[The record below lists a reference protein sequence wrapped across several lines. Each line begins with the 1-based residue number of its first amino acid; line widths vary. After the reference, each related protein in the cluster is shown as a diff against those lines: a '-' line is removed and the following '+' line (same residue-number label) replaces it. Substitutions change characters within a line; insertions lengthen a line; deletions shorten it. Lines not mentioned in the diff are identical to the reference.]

1 MRPFDKS
8 FLPPTCPVQRE
19 VGNILKVTQLSKS
32 FTGLSVFKNLNL
44 EVPSGAFCA
53 LIGPSGC
60 GKSTFFDVLMG
71 VLPMDSGEI
80 SWGGRSVNDL
90 KHIAAYMQQKDLLLP
105 WFSLEENAL
114 LPAKILKGQKKD
126 GRKAVRDLF
135 ARFGLSG
142 FENYLP
148 HQVSGGMRQ
157 RAALVRTLTFDREL
171 VLLDEPLSALD
182 ALTRSMLQEELLN
195 LQLEFG
201 KTVLMIT
208 HDVEEALLLADDV
221 VILSSSPMR
230 LLERIHI
237 TSPKPRRPSDP
248 EIGRYKEIVL
258 SELKRELTVAQ

>member
-1 MRPFDKS
+1 
-8 FLPPTCPVQRE
+8 
-19 VGNILKVTQLSKS
+19 
-32 FTGLSVFKNLNL
+32 
-44 EVPSGAFCA
+44 
-53 LIGPSGC
+53 
-60 GKSTFFDVLMG
+60 
-71 VLPMDSGEI
+71 
-80 SWGGRSVNDL
+80 
-90 KHIAAYMQQKDLLLP
+90 
-105 WFSLEENAL
+105 
-114 LPAKILKGQKKD
+114 
-126 GRKAVRDLF
+126 
-135 ARFGLSG
+135 
-142 FENYLP
+142 
-148 HQVSGGMRQ
+148 MRQ

-237 TSPKPRRPSDP
+237 ASAKPRRPSDP

>member
-1 MRPFDKS
+1 MHPLDKS
-8 FLPPTCPVQRE
+8 FLPPTCPAQRE
-19 VGNILKVTQLSKS
+19 VGNILKVTHLSKS
-32 FTGLSVFKNLNL
+32 FADLSVFKDLNL
-44 EVPSGAFCA
+44 EVPRGAFCA
-53 LIGPSGC
+53 LVGPSGC

-71 VLPMDSGEI
+71 VLSVDSGEI
-80 SWGGRSVNDL
+80 SWGGQTVNDL
-90 KHIAAYMQQKDLLLP
+90 KHVAAYMQQKDLLLP
-105 WFSLEENAL
+105 WLSLEENAL
-114 LPAKILKGQKKD
+114 LPMKILKRQKED
-126 GRKAVRDLF
+126 DRKTVRDLF

-157 RAALVRTLTFDREL
+157 RTALVRTLTFDREL
-171 VLLDEPLSALD
+171 ALLDEPLSALD
-182 ALTRSMLQEELLN
+182 ALTRSILQEELLN

-208 HDVEEALLLADDV
+208 HDVEEALLLADYV

-230 LLERIHI
+230 PLEHIHI

-248 EIGRYKEIVL
+248 EIGRYKEVVL

>member
-1 MRPFDKS
+1 MHPLVKA
-8 FLPPTCPVQRE
+8 FLPPTCPAERKVS
-19 VGNILKVTQLSKS
+19 NILKVTQLSKS
-32 FTGLSVFKNLNL
+32 FAGLSVFKNLNL
-44 EVPSGAFCA
+44 EVPRGAFCA
-53 LIGPSGC
+53 LVGPSGC

-71 VLPMDSGEI
+71 MLPMDSGEI
-80 SWGGRSVNDL
+80 SWDGQTINDL
-90 KHIAAYMQQKDLLLP
+90 KHVAAYMQQKDLLLP

-114 LPAKILKGQKKD
+114 LPTKILKRQKGD
-126 GRKAVRDLF
+126 GREAVKDLF

-157 RAALVRTLTFDREL
+157 RTALVRTLAFDREL
-171 VLLDEPLSALD
+171 ALLDEPLSALD